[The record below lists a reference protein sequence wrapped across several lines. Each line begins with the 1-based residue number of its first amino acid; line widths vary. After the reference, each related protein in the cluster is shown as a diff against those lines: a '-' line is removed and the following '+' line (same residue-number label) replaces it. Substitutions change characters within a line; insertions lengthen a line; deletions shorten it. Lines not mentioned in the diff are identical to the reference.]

1 MTTTEAQSTSTN
13 QAATRRLQNYINGA
27 WVDSDTA
34 EWGAVRNPA
43 TGEMLAQVPYSTSAD
58 VDRAVQAARAAFPAW
73 RKTPPLERARYFFRV
88 KNVMEEHFE
97 ELARILTSEVGK
109 ALPDSRLEVRRGIEM
124 VEVATG
130 IPSLMMGQTLEDVS
144 RGIDCETI
152 RQPIGVFCAI
162 TPYNFPSMVP
172 LWFMPFAVACGN
184 TFVLK
189 PSEQV
194 PLSQM
199 RLFELLETV
208 GFPPG
213 VINLVNGSREVV
225 NSLLDHPGVN
235 GVSFVGSAATA
246 KYVYSRAAANGKRVQ
261 ALGGAKNHMVVM
273 PDAEMAPTLSA
284 IMSSAFGAA
293 GQRCLAGSVVVAVG
307 DVYESLKDGLLASAK
322 AQRVGDGRDED
333 TDVGPVVSATQQA
346 KVTGWIERGLAE
358 GATLLLD
365 GRGADPMG
373 NGEGCFVGPT
383 IFDNVT
389 PNMEIARE
397 EIFGP
402 VLSLVRADDFD
413 HAVDIVNASRYGNAT
428 SIFTTNGKAVRE
440 YKYRVEAG
448 MVGVNIGVAAPM
460 AFFSFTGW
468 KDSFFGDLH
477 AHGRDAIAFYTEQK
491 TVMTRWF

>member
-1 MTTTEAQSTSTN
+1 
-13 QAATRRLQNYINGA
+13 
-27 WVDSDTA
+27 
-34 EWGAVRNPA
+34 
-43 TGEMLAQVPYSTSAD
+43 
-58 VDRAVQAARAAFPAW
+58 
-73 RKTPPLERARYFFRV
+73 
-88 KNVMEEHFE
+88 
-97 ELARILTSEVGK
+97 
-109 ALPDSRLEVRRGIEM
+109 
-124 VEVATG
+124 
-130 IPSLMMGQTLEDVS
+130 
-144 RGIDCETI
+144 
-152 RQPIGVFCAI
+152 
-162 TPYNFPSMVP
+162 
-172 LWFMPFAVACGN
+172 
-184 TFVLK
+184 
-189 PSEQV
+189 
-194 PLSQM
+194 M
-199 RLFELLETV
+199 RLFELLEGV

-235 GVSFVGSAATA
+235 GVSFVGSAVTA

-273 PDAEMAPTLSA
+273 PDAEMAPTLNA
-284 IMSSAFGAA
+284 IMSSSFGAA

-322 AQRVGDGRDED
+322 AQRVGDGRNED

-373 NGEGCFVGPT
+373 DGEGCFVGPT

-389 PNMEIARE
+389 PDMEIARE

-402 VLSLVRADDFD
+402 VLSLVRADSFD
-413 HAVDIVNASRYGNAT
+413 HAVEIVNASRYGNAT

>member
-1 MTTTEAQSTSTN
+1 MTTMESQPGAIN
-13 QAATRRLQNYINGA
+13 QATVRRLRNYVNGA
-27 WVDSDTA
+27 WADSDTA

-43 TGEMLAQVPYSTSAD
+43 TGEMLARVPYSTSAD

-88 KNVMEEHFE
+88 KNVMEEHLE

-130 IPSLMMGQTLEDVS
+130 IPSLMMGQTLEDVA

-199 RLFELLETV
+199 RLFELLEGV

-235 GVSFVGSAATA
+235 GVSFVGSAVTA
-246 KYVYSRAAANGKRVQ
+246 KYVYSRAATNGKRVQ

-273 PDAEMAPTLSA
+273 PDAEMAPTLNA
-284 IMSSAFGAA
+284 IMSSSFGAA

-307 DVYESLKDGLLASAK
+307 DVYEPLKEGLLASAK
-322 AQRVGDGRDED
+322 AQRVGDGRNED

-373 NGEGCFVGPT
+373 DGVGCFVGPT

-389 PNMEIARE
+389 PDMEIARE

-402 VLSLVRADDFD
+402 VLSLVRADSFD
-413 HAVDIVNASRYGNAT
+413 HAVEIVNASRYGNAT